1 MKEGLDVLAIIPARG
16 GSKGLPGKNIKLLD
30 GRPLIHYTIEAAL
43 KSEYIQKV
51 LVTTDDEEIA
61 SISKAAG
68 AEIPFLRP
76 AHLAGDDAK
85 TIDVIKHALS
95 FYEADSQCAIKHII
109 LLQPTSPLRNSWD
122 IDQAYRIYIDHN
134 ADSLQSVSP
143 VVNHPYLLRRIVND
157 QLRPYKDDRD
167 NLLRQDVES
176 LYQLNGAI
184 YIFKRELLNQKNTL
198 VGDNN
203 YPYVMPFERSIDIDD
218 IYDFWLAER
227 ILKEQ
232 GNNEEMIANDQ

>member
-1 MKEGLDVLAIIPARG
+1 M
-16 GSKGLPGKNIKLLD
+16 
-30 GRPLIHYTIEAAL
+30 
-43 KSEYIQKV
+43 
-51 LVTTDDEEIA
+51 
-61 SISKAAG
+61 
-68 AEIPFLRP
+68 
-76 AHLAGDDAK
+76 
-85 TIDVIKHALS
+85 
-95 FYEADSQCAIKHII
+95 
-109 LLQPTSPLRNSWD
+109 
-122 IDQAYRIYIDHN
+122 
-134 ADSLQSVSP
+134 SP

-157 QLRPYKDDRD
+157 QLRPYKGERD

-198 VGDNN
+198 VGDTN

-232 GNNEEMIANDQ
+232 GNNGEMIANDQ